1 MTARKTVD
9 RKIAV
14 KPAAATRHVAPTTPD
29 VAPGKIP
36 CLSVSAKTA
45 GFRRAG
51 RAWPAEPVIVPVS
64 DFDDAQLAML
74 LADPELVVE
83 LLDDMPL
90 VEAPALE
97 VAA

>member
-1 MTARKTVD
+1 MTTRKTVD
-9 RKIAV
+9 RKNVA
-14 KPAAATRHVAPTTPD
+14 KPAVDAQ
-29 VAPGKIP
+29 GKCP

-51 RAWPAEPVIVPVS
+51 RAWPAAPVIVPVS
-64 DFDDAQLAML
+64 DFDDIQLALL

-83 LLDDMPL
+83 LLDDIP
-90 VEAPALE
+90 VAAAE